1 MSNPTPSPMASTTRF
16 VSKHQKTVFI
26 EKSQLHVNIFRMDH
40 LFIDIDVSCKLSCNN
55 RQCLKELGLQPE
67 VTPPSCGENSET
79 SSLEQLSSGG
89 DFAGEACPLTP
100 TLAATTIV

>member
-100 TLAATTIV
+100 TLAATMIV